1 MKYCFNIKCQQQRLV
16 AEKEKE
22 LKKLEIAK
30 LNEQWEKDLETEK
43 LEKESI
49 IASNKQ
55 VYKDIEVFNK
65 REDIIRTKRST
76 IEKIV
81 II

>member
-30 LNEQWEKDLETEK
+30 LHEQWEKDQETEK

-49 IASNKQ
+49 ISSNKQ
-55 VYKDIEVFNK
+55 VYKDIEEFNK
-65 REDIIRTKRST
+65 REEIIRTKRST

>member
-1 MKYCFNIKCQQQRLV
+1 V

-30 LNEQWEKDLETEK
+30 LKEQWERDLETEK
-43 LEKESI
+43 LEKESV
-49 IASNKQ
+49 IAANKQ
-55 VYKDIEVFNK
+55 VYKDIEEFNK
-65 REDIIRTKRST
+65 REDIIRSKRST

-81 II
+81 IILTELNFF